1 MSSEQSDEPTT
12 TGADLVREA
21 LDRARADGAAR
32 RAEAARSDRSDASA
46 AARGRRGPRKI
57 VRNGGDPMTFGKA
70 VEALVSDRGWQREV
84 AGGNVLGSWE
94 ALVGADVAR
103 HAQPVSLVSG
113 VLTVQ
118 AESTAWATQLRLLT
132 PELMTRLASAGGP
145 EVVTRLVV
153 RGPTGPSW
161 KKGPLW
167 VKGDGPRDTYG

>member
-1 MSSEQSDEPTT
+1 MPAGT

-32 RAEAARSDRSDASA
+32 RAEAASSDRSAASA

-57 VRNGGDPMTFGKA
+57 SRDGGEPMSFGSA
-70 VEALVSDRGWQREV
+70 VEALVSDRGWQHDI
-84 AGGNVLGSWE
+84 AGGTVLGSWE
-94 ALVGADVAR
+94 VLVGAEIAR

-113 VLTVQ
+113 VLTVA
-118 AESTAWATQLRLLT
+118 AESTAWATQLRLMSQ
-132 PELMTRLASAGGP
+132 ELMKRLSAAAAEGGQ

-161 KKGPLW
+161 SKGPLR
-167 VKGDGPRDTYG
+167 VKGEGPRDTYG